1 MLQDQIKKSN
11 EEDVSTHIEIA
22 KAYEKMVH
30 ILVLLSKITIILS
43 GLLSFIA
50 TKFDYWYI
58 SFSSG
63 SLNFLATSM
72 ISYSSYLSHEKIKI
86 NKSINKKLTVMG
98 IADQILISENDSD
111 KSI

>member
-22 KAYEKMVH
+22 KSYERIIHV
-30 ILVLLSKITIILS
+30 LVLLSKITIIVS

-72 ISYSSYLSHEKIKI
+72 ISYSSFLSHEKIKI
-86 NKSINKKLTVMG
+86 NKSINRKLQVMG
-98 IADQILISENDSD
+98 ISDQILISENDSD

>member
-22 KAYEKMVH
+22 KSYERIIHV
-30 ILVLLSKITIILS
+30 LVLLSKITIILS

-50 TKFDYWYI
+50 TKFDYWYL

-72 ISYSSYLSHEKIKI
+72 ISYSSFLSHEKIKI
-86 NKSINKKLTVMG
+86 NKSINRKLQVMG
-98 IADQILISENDSD
+98 ISDQILISENDSD

>member
-30 ILVLLSKITIILS
+30 ILVLLSKITIIFS

-86 NKSINKKLTVMG
+86 NKSINKKLITLG
-98 IADQILISENDSD
+98 IADKILISENDSD

>member
-1 MLQDQIKKSN
+1 MLQDQIKKAN
-11 EEDVSTHIEIA
+11 EEDISTHIEIA
-22 KAYEKMVH
+22 KSYEKMVH

-43 GLLSFIA
+43 GLLSIIA
-50 TKFDYWYI
+50 TKFDYWYL

-86 NKSINKKLTVMG
+86 HKSINKNYKLWVLPT
-98 IADQILISENDSD
+98 
-111 KSI
+111 KY

>member
-30 ILVLLSKITIILS
+30 ILVLLSKITIIIS

-50 TKFDYWYI
+50 TKFDY
-58 SFSSG
+58 
-63 SLNFLATSM
+63 
-72 ISYSSYLSHEKIKI
+72 
-86 NKSINKKLTVMG
+86 
-98 IADQILISENDSD
+98 
-111 KSI
+111 